1 MDAILAAIKLASL
14 FGTAGVF
21 FALGF
26 AGVCRWLEWAPV
38 NTTVIIK
45 NFYHGN
51 DDVAPSSGSEG

>member
-1 MDAILAAIKLASL
+1 MDAILTTIKLASL
-14 FGTAGVF
+14 FCTAGIF

-26 AGVCRWLEWAPV
+26 ACVCRWLEWAPV

-51 DDVAPSSGSEG
+51 DEATPSSGSEG